1 MQEASPRSFPPPVQ
15 PMLPLD
21 GPCAVPEPAP
31 SAPLADGP
39 LTNPTTEAADV
50 HDAPAA
56 GDPEVEVRIS
66 TRRRK
71 SASAFWS
78 DGRVVVVL
86 PAAMPGSARAE
97 MVDDLVRRVL
107 NYRPHI
113 AASDTDLAARAGQ
126 LADRFLDG
134 VRPSSIRWVTNQ
146 RSQWGSCTFGTAA
159 IRISDRLRV
168 VPGWVLDAVLVHELA
183 HLVEPNHS
191 PRFKALTG
199 RYPRSQEADVFLDGF
214 SLGREYAH

>member
-1 MQEASPRSFPPPVQ
+1 
-15 PMLPLD
+15 MLPLD

-50 HDAPAA
+50 HDALAA

-113 AASDTDLAARAGQ
+113 AASDTDLAARAIQ
-126 LADRFLDG
+126 L
-134 VRPSSIRWVTNQ
+134 S
-146 RSQWGSCTFGTAA
+146 AA
-159 IRISDRLRV
+159 IPAAPRRGSKSPATRTPSAPTTRN
-168 VPGWVLDAVLVHELA
+168 VPTSRR
-183 HLVEPNHS
+183 PKSRRSRS
-191 PRFKALTG
+191 PG
-199 RYPRSQEADVFLDGF
+199 
-214 SLGREYAH
+214 